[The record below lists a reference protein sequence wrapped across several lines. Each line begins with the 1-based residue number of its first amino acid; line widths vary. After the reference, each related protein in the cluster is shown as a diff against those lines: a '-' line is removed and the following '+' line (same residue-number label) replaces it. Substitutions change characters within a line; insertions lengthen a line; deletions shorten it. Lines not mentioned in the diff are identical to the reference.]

1 MRLCLADQLTI
12 RRLGE
17 ASLALAGDRWLECIA
32 KPVGVE
38 PYRAAGFV
46 SCGAVTKFG
55 GTVSSLPPPSAVTI
69 RVARPDE
76 LASLWALDRHA
87 SGIGRD
93 LRVVLGE
100 LAKLGS
106 TYVHEGREGIEG
118 FALHVRAGS
127 TVHIGPI
134 VSRNEAIAC
143 ALARPALTIGAKIS
157 LHTSRP
163 VDGALGRMLTAA
175 GVEAVL
181 DPAKRAV
188 RTIRGPAPNE
198 APDAIVYALAGSA
211 MG

>member
-1 MRLCLADQLTI
+1 M
-12 RRLGE
+12 
-17 ASLALAGDRWLECIA
+17 
-32 KPVGVE
+32 
-38 PYRAAGFV
+38 
-46 SCGAVTKFG
+46 TKFS
-55 GTVSSLPPPSAVTI
+55 GTVSSLPPASAVTV

-76 LASLWALDRHA
+76 LATLWALDQHA
-87 SGIGRD
+87 SGIDRD
-93 LRVVLGE
+93 RRVVLGE
-100 LAKLGS
+100 LAKLGP
-106 TYVHEGREGIEG
+106 TFVHEGLDGIDG

-157 LHTSRP
+157 LHTPRP
-163 VDGALGRMLTAA
+163 VDGALGCMLTAA

-188 RTIRGPAPNE
+188 RMIRGPAPSE
-198 APDAIVYALAGSA
+198 VPGAIVYALAGSA